1 MPTLG
6 LIVAGVI
13 AWMFSTNGGKGSKQ
27 SPKESP
33 KVTTGTALLEQG
45 KAYRI
50 ELEVGGPALQ
60 AAGRHP
66 SDVAIAMDNG
76 LRMAGAYDVTVTP
89 SMPLWVTYS
98 LVAQGT
104 TPVVLNIAAQQ
115 KIGGIDA
122 DYTFRSVQEI
132 KPVKPAKLAGKLYN

>member
-13 AWMFSTNGGKGSKQ
+13 AWMFSTNGGGKKAAPS
-27 SPKESP
+27 
-33 KVTTGTALLEQG
+33 KVTTGTAMLKQG

-60 AAGRHP
+60 SAGRHP
-66 SDVAIAMDNG
+66 SDVAIAIDNG
-76 LRMAGAYDVTVTP
+76 LRMAGAYDVIVQP

-104 TPVVLNIAAQQ
+104 TPVVLNVAAQQ
-115 KIGGIDA
+115 AIGGIQA

-132 KPVKPAKLAGKLYN
+132 KPVKTPKMNVGALAN